1 MSRIT
6 KDIAHEVARKL
17 TSKKTEEINKI
28 EKELQLKL
36 EGFLLEK
43 VPKEI
48 MDLFKKHP
56 NYFEKTSSFRIS
68 GNGFNYEY
76 LQTKNSI
83 PYCGNNSFTPTA
95 EQAKPL
101 MELNN
106 KITDLKKKKSEL
118 FREIQNL
125 LYNLRTYSKVISE
138 FPEAE
143 PFLPKTITNKLIVNI
158 SDIRNQLK

>member
-76 LQTKNSI
+76 LQTKHFSKEKGFTKNHYDNS
-83 PYCGNNSFTPTA
+83 
-95 EQAKPL
+95 
-101 MELNN
+101 
-106 KITDLKKKKSEL
+106 LKALK
-118 FREIQNL
+118 
-125 LYNLRTYSKVISE
+125 
-138 FPEAE
+138 
-143 PFLPKTITNKLIVNI
+143 
-158 SDIRNQLK
+158 QLKII